1 MRKTNAE
8 WGANG
13 IGWQQAGVTKDLA
26 ELKAMV
32 DKLKANLT
40 QMTEEQ
46 KVQYKAALSDLKK
59 KIATKGSDIAKRVMW
74 SALDGKMKIKKED
87 DAQFTEQIEKIV
99 KEHFS
104 KQAGKALTKDFD
116 VDNFK
121 QVCITTVEKI
131 EAEYEEYKS
140 KFLGLYAAPECF
152 EEPYPSPKMWNELTD
167 EFLVDGR
174 YEKHPE
180 WKSET
185 ACIITNGACK
195 LLADALR
202 EKESKENGQQ

>member
-59 KIATKGSDIAKRVMW
+59 KIATKANYIGPRVMGL
-74 SALDGKMKIKKED
+74 ALEGKMRIKKED
-87 DAQFTEQIEKIV
+87 DKEFTDKVQKIV
-99 KEHFS
+99 SEHYS

-116 VDNFK
+116 VDKFK
-121 QVCITTVEKI
+121 EILISTVEKI